1 MNVALYYLI
10 GLLVL
15 FIVVVFIGWIIRKID
30 YKLQIQGKIPE
41 HNIKE
46 DIPFENPSESIN
58 TQNDMT
64 YAIEGQRTAHPQPP
78 R

>member
-15 FIVVVFIGWIIRKID
+15 FIAVVFIGWIVRKID
-30 YKLQIQGKIPE
+30 YKLQVQGKIPE
-41 HNIKE
+41 NKIKG
-46 DIPFENPSESIN
+46 DIPFENPSEEIN
-58 TQNDMT
+58 AQNDMT
-64 YAIEGQRTAHPQPP
+64 FAIEGQRAAHPQPP

>member
-41 HNIKE
+41 HKIKE
-46 DIPFENPSESIN
+46 DIPFENPSDEIN
-58 TQNDMT
+58 AQNDMT
-64 YAIEGQRTAHPQPP
+64 FAIEGQRAAHPIPP

>member
-15 FIVVVFIGWIIRKID
+15 FITVVFIGWIVRKID
-30 YKLQIQGKIPE
+30 YKLQVRGKIPE
-41 HNIKE
+41 YKIKG
-46 DIPFENPSESIN
+46 DIPFENPSEELN
-58 TQNDMT
+58 VQNDMT
-64 YAIEGQRTAHPQPP
+64 FAIEGQRAAHPIPP